1 MQNLLSRC
9 LLALTFTT
17 IFLSC
22 GNGPLA
28 PPPPSDPSFGTAGN
42 ILVRDG
48 PYDHDGQQNFL
59 WIGFS
64 TAQGW
69 QSLLEHAA
77 VKKQFIIGG
86 KVVAT
91 SNNALGFYVDPS
103 SSVAADGGYP
113 ECFTN
118 FDAIKKNVPLYADPR
133 NPGWCIQIEFVRA
146 E

>member
-1 MQNLLSRC
+1 MPNHLSRC
-9 LLALTFTT
+9 VFAIAFLVIL
-17 IFLSC
+17 LSC
-22 GNGPLA
+22 GNGPLL
-28 PPPPSDPSFGTAGN
+28 PPPPSDPSFGTVGN

-48 PYDHDGQQNFL
+48 PYDHDGQQDFL

-69 QSLLEHAA
+69 QSLVQHAS
-77 VKKQFIIGG
+77 VGKQFIIGG
-86 KVVAT
+86 KVVPT
-91 SNNALGFYVDPS
+91 SKNGLGFYVDPQT
-103 SSVAADGGYP
+103 SVAADGGYP

-133 NPGWCIQIEFVRA
+133 NPGWCIGIEFVRA